1 MRPSPATVLGPVL
14 ALSALITVLVTAF
27 AWPTSNLTPRHLPV
41 GVAGPAPAVEQ
52 VRQGLGAVGESA
64 IDTTT
69 YPDRSAA
76 VRAIEDRDIY
86 GAIVF
91 GANGPEVLT
100 ASAAGPAVAQALSEA
115 ARSMSQRMQPP
126 APQTISGQSPQS
138 SSPAAGQ
145 PAPTTPTP
153 QQLSPTPVI
162 TDVVP
167 TPAADPHGAVF
178 GLTLVPMV
186 IGGLLTGAALSLLT
200 LGRATRI
207 DAAVAVALIAGFA
220 VTAVLQTWLDVL
232 TGNYLANAGVVA
244 LAIGATAL
252 TLLGLR
258 AAIGLAGIGV
268 GAATFVAL
276 GIPLSGAMSAPEL
289 LPTGWGTLGTLL
301 PPGAAATAL
310 RSTAYFGGSGSAA
323 ALAVLSCWTVGGL
336 LLATLPRRTRHLPE
350 QAHDAAPTQ
359 LAPTA

>member
-27 AWPTSNLTPRHLPV
+27 AWPTSNLAPRHLPV

-52 VRQGLGAVGESA
+52 VRQGLGALGDSA
-64 IDTTT
+64 IDATP

-86 GAIVF
+86 GAIVM

-115 ARSMSQRMQPP
+115 ARSMSQQRQTP
-126 APQTISGQSPQS
+126 APQLNSGQSRQP
-138 SSPAAGQ
+138 SPAAGQ
-145 PAPTTPTP
+145 PSTTS
-153 QQLSPTPVI
+153 QQLSPAPVV
-162 TDVVP
+162 TDVVA
-167 TPAADPHGAVF
+167 TPPADPHGAVF

-186 IGGLLTGAALSLLT
+186 IGGLLTGAALSLLP
-200 LGRATRI
+200 LGRTARI
-207 DAAVAVALIAGFA
+207 GAAVAVALIAGFA
-220 VTAVLQTWLDVL
+220 VTAVLHTWLDVL

-244 LAIGATAL
+244 LAIGATSL

-258 AAIGLAGIGV
+258 AALGLPGLGL

-350 QAHDAAPTQ
+350 QALDAAPTQ
-359 LAPTA
+359 LARTT

>member
-27 AWPTSNLTPRHLPV
+27 AWPTSNLAPRHLPV
-41 GVAGPAPAVEQ
+41 GLAGPAPAVEQ
-52 VRQGLGAVGESA
+52 VRQGLAALGTSA

-86 GAIVF
+86 GAIVI

-115 ARSMSQRMQPP
+115 ARSMSQQRQTP
-126 APQTISGQSPQS
+126 APQTNSGPSQQTD
-138 SSPAAGQ
+138 SPAAGQ
-145 PAPTTPTP
+145 PSPTP
-153 QQLSPTPVI
+153 QQLAPTPVV
-162 TDVVP
+162 TDVVA
-167 TPAADPHGAVF
+167 TPPADPHGAVF
-178 GLTLVPMV
+178 GLTLVPIV
-186 IGGLLTGAALSLLT
+186 IGGLLTGAALSLLPLRRT
-200 LGRATRI
+200 ARVG
-207 DAAVAVALIAGFA
+207 AAVAVALIAGFA
-220 VTAVLQTWLDVL
+220 VTAVLHTWLGVL
-232 TGNYLANAGVVA
+232 TGNYLANAGVIA
-244 LAIGATAL
+244 LAIGAIAL

-258 AAIGLAGIGV
+258 AAIGLAGLGL

-310 RSTAYFGGSGSAA
+310 RSTAYFGGSGSAT

-336 LLATLPRRTRHLPE
+336 LLAALPQRTRHLPE
-350 QAHDAAPTQ
+350 QALDAAPTQ
-359 LAPTA
+359 LTPTA

>member
-27 AWPTSNLTPRHLPV
+27 AWPTSNLAPRHLPV
-41 GVAGPAPAVEQ
+41 GLAGPAPAVEQ
-52 VRQGLGAVGESA
+52 VRQGLGTLGDSA

-69 YPDRSAA
+69 YPDRTTA
-76 VRAIEDRDIY
+76 VQAIEDRDIY
-86 GAIVF
+86 GAIVI

-100 ASAAGPAVAQALSEA
+100 ASAAGPAVAQALTEA
-115 ARSMSQRMQPP
+115 ARSMSRSA
-126 APQTISGQSPQS
+126 APQTNSGQSPQPG
-138 SSPAAGQ
+138 SPAAGQ
-145 PAPTTPTP
+145 PAPSTPMP
-153 QQLSPTPVI
+153 QQLSPAPVV
-162 TDVVP
+162 TDVVA

-186 IGGLLTGAALSLLT
+186 IGGLLTGAALSLLA
-200 LGRATRI
+200 LGRTARI
-207 DAAVAVALIAGFA
+207 GAAVAVALIAGFA
-220 VTAVLQTWLDVL
+220 VTAVLHTWLDVL

-244 LAIGATAL
+244 LAIGAIAL
-252 TLLGLR
+252 ALLGLR
-258 AAIGLAGIGV
+258 AVLGLAGLGV

-310 RSTAYFGGSGSAA
+310 RSTAYFGGAGSAA
-323 ALAVLSCWTVGGL
+323 ALAVLSCWAVGGL
-336 LLATLPRRTRHLPE
+336 LLATVPQRTRHLPE
-350 QAHDAAPTQ
+350 PAHDTETAQ
-359 LAPTA
+359 LARTA

>member
-1 MRPSPATVLGPVL
+1 MRPSPAAVLGPVL

-27 AWPTSNLTPRHLPV
+27 AWPTSNLAPRHLPV

-52 VRQGLGAVGESA
+52 VRQGLGALGDSA

-69 YPDRSAA
+69 YPDRLAA
-76 VRAIEDRDIY
+76 VQAIEDRDIY
-86 GAIVF
+86 GAIVI

-126 APQTISGQSPQS
+126 AS
-138 SSPAAGQ
+138 
-145 PAPTTPTP
+145 
-153 QQLSPTPVI
+153 QQLSLTPVVN
-162 TDVVP
+162 DVVAAP
-167 TPAADPHGAVF
+167 PADPHGAVF

-186 IGGLLTGAALSLLT
+186 IGGLLTGAALSLLS
-200 LGRATRI
+200 LGRTARI
-207 DAAVAVALIAGFA
+207 GAAVAVALIAGFA

-258 AAIGLAGIGV
+258 AAIGIAGLGV

-289 LPTGWGTLGTLL
+289 LPTGWGALGTML

-323 ALAVLSCWTVGGL
+323 ALVVLSCWAVGGL
-336 LLATLPRRTRHLPE
+336 LLATLPWRTRHRPE
-350 QAHDAAPTQ
+350 QAHDTAPAQ

>member
-27 AWPTSNLTPRHLPV
+27 AWPTSNLAPRHLPV
-41 GVAGPAPAVEQ
+41 GLAGPAPAVEQ
-52 VRQGLGAVGESA
+52 VRQGLGALGDSA

-69 YPDRSAA
+69 YPDRSTA
-76 VRAIEDRDIY
+76 VQAIEHRDIY
-86 GAIVF
+86 GAIVI

-115 ARSMSQRMQPP
+115 ARGMSR
-126 APQTISGQSPQS
+126 T
-138 SSPAAGQ
+138 AA
-145 PAPTTPTP
+145 P

-162 TDVVP
+162 TDVVAA
-167 TPAADPHGAVF
+167 PAADPRGAVF

-200 LGRATRI
+200 LDRAARI
-207 DAAVAVALIAGFA
+207 GAAVAVALVAGFA

-232 TGNYLANAGVVA
+232 TGNYLVNAGVVA

-258 AAIGLAGIGV
+258 AVLGLAGIGL

-323 ALAVLSCWTVGGL
+323 ALAVLSCWAAGGL
-336 LLATLPRRTRHLPE
+336 LLAILPRRTRDLPD
-350 QAHDAAPTQ
+350 QAHDATPAQ
-359 LAPTA
+359 LARTA

>member
-1 MRPSPATVLGPVL
+1 MRPLPVTVLGPVL

-27 AWPTSNLTPRHLPV
+27 AWPTSNLAPRHLPV

-52 VRQGLGAVGESA
+52 VRQGLGALGDSA
-64 IDTTT
+64 IDATT
-69 YPDRSAA
+69 YPDRPAA
-76 VRAIEDRDIY
+76 VQAIEDRDIY
-86 GAIVF
+86 GAIVI

-115 ARSMSQRMQPP
+115 ARSMSQRVQTP
-126 APQTISGQSPQS
+126 APQP
-138 SSPAAGQ
+138 
-145 PAPTTPTP
+145 
-153 QQLSPTPVI
+153 LSQTPVI
-162 TDVVP
+162 TDVVAA
-167 TPAADPHGAVF
+167 PAADPRGAVF

-186 IGGLLTGAALSLLT
+186 IGGLLTGVALSLLT
-200 LGRATRI
+200 LRRATRI
-207 DAAVAVALIAGFA
+207 GAAVAVALIAGFA

-232 TGNYLANAGVVA
+232 TGNYLANAGVIA

-258 AAIGLAGIGV
+258 AAIGIAGLGV

-310 RSTAYFGGSGSAA
+310 RSTAYFSGSGSAA
-323 ALAVLSCWTVGGL
+323 ALVVLSCWAVGGL
-336 LLATLPRRTRHLPE
+336 LLATLPWRTRHLPD
-350 QAHDAAPTQ
+350 QAHDPAPAQ